1 MEQNTV
7 LRTALKGY
15 HKMQVMV
22 LLDGLNALIMAA
34 ENGDMPREEAVKE
47 ADSLLRKPLQ
57 KAFGGFHTEDVDA
70 YFAALLAKLKGET
83 K

>member
-15 HKMQVMV
+15 HKMQVLV
-22 LLDGLNALIMAA
+22 LVDGLNALILAA
-34 ENGDMPREEAVKE
+34 ESGDMPREEAIKE
-47 ADSLLRKPLQ
+47 AEALLRKPIQ
-57 KAFGGFHTEDVDA
+57 KAFGGFRTEDVDA
-70 YFAALLAKLKGET
+70 QFAALLAKLKGET